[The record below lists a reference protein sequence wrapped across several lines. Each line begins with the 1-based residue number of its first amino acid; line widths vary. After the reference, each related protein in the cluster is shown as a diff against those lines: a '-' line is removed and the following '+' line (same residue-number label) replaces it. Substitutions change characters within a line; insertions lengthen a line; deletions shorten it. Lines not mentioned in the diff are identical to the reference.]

1 MSSET
6 FVSGKDDCTA
16 SSLEQPL
23 LFHDNEDNIKDLE
36 GQLPPFN
43 GSSFSRTCLNLTN
56 AVSGIGVLS
65 MPYALSQGGW
75 LSLALF
81 FFVGIVCYYTGI
93 LIQRCM
99 HADPIIATYPDI
111 GQHAFGSK
119 GRNVIAFFMYV
130 ELYLVAISF
139 LILEGDNLDKLFPGV
154 SIEFASIRIQGK
166 QLFIILAAAIIL
178 PTTWCRNLSILAFVS
193 AGGLLASVILTGSL
207 LWAGVAETG
216 FHQKG
221 DVFNL
226 NGLPTALGLYFVCF
240 TGHAVF
246 PTIFTSMKE
255 RSHFSKV
262 LLISSVLCTLN
273 YGLTA
278 VLGYL
283 MYGKDLE
290 SQVTLNLPMSK
301 IYSRIAIYTT
311 LINPLAKYALLISPI
326 TTAIEGR
333 ISVLGNRSVSL
344 VIRTLL
350 LISTVIIAS
359 SVPFFGYLMSFIGSF
374 LSVMATVLF
383 PCLCYLK
390 IYKAAR
396 VWSVE
401 LVAIIGI
408 LAIGVLVAVMGTY
421 TSVQQIIDSL

>member
-1 MSSET
+1 MSCAT

-23 LFHDNEDNIKDLE
+23 LFHGNEDNIKDLE

-81 FFVGIVCYYTGI
+81 FFVGIICYYTGI

-99 HADPIIATYPDI
+99 HADPIIASYPDI

-193 AGGLLASVILTGSL
+193 AGGLLASVLLTGSL

-246 PTIFTSMKE
+246 PTIYTSMKE

-333 ISVLGNRSVSL
+333 ICVLGNRSISL

-350 LISTVIIAS
+350 LISTVIVAS